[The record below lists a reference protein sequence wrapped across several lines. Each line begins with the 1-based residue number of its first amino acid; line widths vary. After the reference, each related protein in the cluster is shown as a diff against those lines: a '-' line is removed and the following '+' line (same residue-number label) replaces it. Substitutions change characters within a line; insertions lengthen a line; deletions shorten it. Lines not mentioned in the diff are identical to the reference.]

1 MKVLLYS
8 ENQKTFKKSGIGHA
22 LLQQQDALN
31 QQGIE
36 VTFDPKDNY
45 DICHINTLLGK
56 SYRFLKKLK
65 KKNIPYVVH
74 GHSTKEDFLN
84 SFKFS
89 NTILAPWFNHNI
101 LRMYNNT
108 NYIITPTSYSKS
120 LIEGYGVKAKVYD
133 ISNGINLAK
142 YEQDTKYN
150 ESEVEEFYKFLNLD
164 KNDKF
169 IIGMGFYF
177 VRKGLVDF
185 IEVARKFPDIK
196 FIWFGKR
203 YPFITSRPIMKAI
216 KNKPSNVIL
225 PGYINMNYKKIAFA
239 KASLFFFP
247 SYEETE
253 GIVTLEALAS
263 KLPLLVRDIG
273 VYDGWLKKDYNCH
286 MASSNEEFV
295 VEINKI
301 LTTDQTEIVNRGY
314 EVVKERDLKIIG
326 SKLKEVYNIILKEK
340 GLPVSD

>member
-8 ENQKTFKKSGIGHA
+8 ENQRTFKKSGIGHA
-22 LLQQQDALN
+22 LLQQKDALN
-31 QQGIE
+31 QNGIE
-36 VTFDPKDNY
+36 VTFDPKDDY
-45 DICHINTLLGK
+45 DLCHINTLLNK
-56 SYRFLKKLK
+56 SYHFLKKIK

-89 NTILAPWFNHNI
+89 NSILAPWFNRNI

-108 NYIITPTSYSKS
+108 KYIITPTPYSKQ
-120 LIEGYGVKAKVYD
+120 LITNYGVKAKIFA
-133 ISNGINLAK
+133 ISNGINLNK
-142 YEQDTKYN
+142 YLEDTKYN
-150 ESEVEEFYKFLNLD
+150 DEEVKKFYDFLKINES
-164 KNDKF
+164 DKF

-177 VRKGLVDF
+177 VRKGLIDF

-216 KNKPSNVIL
+216 KNKPNNVIL
-225 PGYINMNYKKIAFA
+225 PGYINMEYKKIAFA

-263 KLPLLVRDIG
+263 KLPLLVRNIG

-286 MASSNEEFV
+286 MADNNEEFIK
-295 VEINKI
+295 EINKI
-301 LTTDQTEIVNRGY
+301 LTEDQTTITSRGY

-326 SKLKEVYNIILKEK
+326 SKLKVVYEEVLANH
-340 GLPVSD
+340 

>member
-8 ENQKTFKKSGIGHA
+8 ENQRTFKKSGIGHA

-31 QQGIE
+31 QNGIE
-36 VTFDPKDNY
+36 VTFDKNDTF
-45 DICHINTLLGK
+45 DLCHFNTLLGK

-65 KKNIPYVVH
+65 KKGIPYLVH

-89 NTILAPWFNHNI
+89 NSFLSPWFNHNI

-108 NYIITPTSYSKS
+108 NYIVTPTTYSKS
-120 LIEGYGVKAKVYD
+120 LIESYGVKAKVYA
-133 ISNGINLAK
+133 ISNGINVKK
-142 YEQDTKYN
+142 YEEQMKYTK
-150 ESEVEEFYKFLNLD
+150 EEEEDFYKFLNINKD
-164 KNDKF
+164 DKF

-177 VRKGLVDF
+177 VRKGLIDF
-185 IEVARKFPDIK
+185 MEVARSFPDIK

-203 YPFITSRPIMKAI
+203 YPFITSRPIMKALRHKP
-216 KNKPSNVIL
+216 KNVLL
-225 PGYINMNYKKIAFA
+225 PGYINTNYKKIAFA

-263 KLPLLVRDIG
+263 KLPLLVRDIK

-286 MASSNEEFV
+286 MATDNKGFIEE
-295 VEINKI
+295 IKKI
-301 LTTDQTEIVNRGY
+301 LTTDQTKMVENGY
-314 EVVKERDLKIIG
+314 QVVLERDLKIIG
-326 SKLKEVYNIILKEK
+326 AKLKKVYEEVLAK
-340 GLPVSD
+340 

>member
-22 LLQQQDALN
+22 LLQQKEALEQN
-31 QQGIE
+31 GIE
-36 VTFDPKDNY
+36 VTFNPKDSY

-65 KKNIPYVVH
+65 KKHIPYVVH

-89 NTILAPWFNHNI
+89 NTLLAPWFNRNI

-108 NYIITPTSYSKS
+108 KYIITPTAYSKK
-120 LIEGYGVKAKVYD
+120 LISNYGVKAKIYA

-142 YEQDTKYN
+142 YIEQNKYN
-150 ESEVEEFYKFLNLD
+150 EEEENAFYKFLNID

-177 VRKGLVDF
+177 VRKGLIDF
-185 IEVARKFPDIK
+185 IEVARHFPNIK

-203 YPFITSRPIMKAI
+203 YPLITSRPIMKAI
-216 KNKPSNVIL
+216 KNKPDNVIL
-225 PGYINMNYKKIAFA
+225 PGYVGMNYKKIAFA
-239 KASLFFFP
+239 KSSLFFFP

-253 GIVTLEALAS
+253 GIVALEALAS

-286 MASSNEEFV
+286 MGTNNDDFIA
-295 VEINKI
+295 EINNI
-301 LTTDQTEIVNRGY
+301 LNNSQTEIVNNGY
-314 EVVKERDLKIIG
+314 KVVETRDLKIIG
-326 SKLKEVYNIILKEK
+326 QKLKEVYEEVIRENR
-340 GLPVSD
+340 